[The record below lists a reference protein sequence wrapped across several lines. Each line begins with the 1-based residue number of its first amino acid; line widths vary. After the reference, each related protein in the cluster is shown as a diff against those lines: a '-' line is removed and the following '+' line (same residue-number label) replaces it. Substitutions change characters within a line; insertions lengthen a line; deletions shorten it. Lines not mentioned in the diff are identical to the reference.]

1 LKKIQRGLKNL
12 KYPFHEKRYCVMGE
26 MNMVSAINLAL
37 KQEMKKDKSIVI
49 IGEDVGEDGGVFR
62 VTEGLAKIYGNDRVM
77 DSPLAESGIVG
88 TSIGMAVA
96 GIKPICE
103 IQFEGFTIPALDQL
117 ISHASRIRNRSRG
130 RYTVPMVVRSP
141 IGGGIKAL
149 EHHSDSPETYFI
161 HTPGLKV
168 VMPSGPY
175 SAKGLLISAIRDPD
189 TVIFFE
195 PKKIYRAIKEE
206 VPEKE
211 YMIPIGKANV
221 VKQGTD
227 VTLITY
233 GAWLKTAKEA
243 VEHMSGISVEIIDL
257 MTLSPLDTETL
268 IKSVKKTGKCVIV
281 HEAPK
286 TLGLA
291 SEIIAR
297 INEKALYSLEAP
309 VERVTGYDVVVPLRL
324 YENYNIPTQ
333 RKIINAVERVVCNAR
348 GG

>member
-1 LKKIQRGLKNL
+1 MSK
-12 KYPFHEKRYCVMGE
+12 
-26 MNMVSAINLAL
+26 MNMVEAL
-37 KQEMKKDKSIVI
+37 NDALRLEMRRDKDIVL

-62 VTEGLAKIYGNDRVM
+62 VTDGLNKEFGNERVM

-96 GIKPICE
+96 GLHPVCE
-103 IQFEGFTIPALDQL
+103 IQFEGFLFPAIDQL

-130 RYTVPMVVRSP
+130 RYSVPMVVRSP

-149 EHHSDSPETYFI
+149 EHHSDSPEAYLI

-175 SAKGLLISAIRDPD
+175 DAKGLLTSAIRDPD

-206 VPEKE
+206 VPSES
-211 YMIPIGKANV
+211 YAIPLGKANII
-221 VKQGTD
+221 KEGKD
-227 VTLITY
+227 VTLIAY
-233 GAWLKTAKEA
+233 GAWVKTAKEA
-243 VEHMSGISVEIIDL
+243 IEKIQGVDVELIDL
-257 MTLSPLDTETL
+257 RTLSPLDTET
-268 IKSVKKTGKCVIV
+268 IINSVKKTGKCVIV
-281 HEAPK
+281 QEAPK

-309 VERVTGYDVVVPLRL
+309 VERVCGYDTIVPLRL
-324 YENYNIPTQ
+324 HEDYYLPSVD
-333 RKIINAVERVVCNAR
+333 KIVSAVERVMKQVN
-348 GG
+348 